1 MIYSVVKIQ
10 VNGLTFSWF
19 GINPFT
25 HLDKGGQNAHPKS
38 PLFQKF
44 LEKIFL
50 ETKKPPISL
59 VIEVNRRR
67 VELFIVCWIK
77 HIIKDRLHRVGGLF
91 SYSDIYDF
99 ELSFLGWKHLAE
111 NIVNAVGVSSLC
123 YQVVL
128 QTHKW
133 LYYSAIFVIIKID
146 MELFF
151 SHNLFLHSLY
161 FALITETSASTS
173 E

>member
-38 PLFQKF
+38 PLFQKI
-44 LEKIFL
+44 LENIFL

-67 VELFIVCWIK
+67 VEIFIILVYNRKLRERQIWIRTAQIFHLLLAVISNRQNRRKALKSLGLLRNQNHPKLSSFIRCYPWPRELIRAKSRENPMGETQLFDK
-77 HIIKDRLHRVGGLF
+77 RLTVM
-91 SYSDIYDF
+91 
-99 ELSFLGWKHLAE
+99 
-111 NIVNAVGVSSLC
+111 C
-123 YQVVL
+123 
-128 QTHKW
+128 
-133 LYYSAIFVIIKID
+133 
-146 MELFF
+146 
-151 SHNLFLHSLY
+151 
-161 FALITETSASTS
+161 
-173 E
+173 

>member
-38 PLFQKF
+38 PLFQKI
-44 LEKIFL
+44 LENIFL

-67 VELFIVCWIK
+67 VEIFIILVYNRKLRERQIPVC
-77 HIIKDRLHRVGGLF
+77 RT
-91 SYSDIYDF
+91 YS
-99 ELSFLGWKHLAE
+99 
-111 NIVNAVGVSSLC
+111 
-123 YQVVL
+123 
-128 QTHKW
+128 
-133 LYYSAIFVIIKID
+133 
-146 MELFF
+146 
-151 SHNLFLHSLY
+151 
-161 FALITETSASTS
+161 
-173 E
+173 

>member
-44 LEKIFL
+44 LENIFL

-67 VELFIVCWIK
+67 VEIFIILVYNRKLRERQILLMFVK
-77 HIIKDRLHRVGGLF
+77 QIF
-91 SYSDIYDF
+91 EDF
-99 ELSFLGWKHLAE
+99 EYLE
-111 NIVNAVGVSSLC
+111 NRKKSNLNKTCCCRPFKNGYNESGRIYLYSSI
-123 YQVVL
+123 
-128 QTHKW
+128 
-133 LYYSAIFVIIKID
+133 AR
-146 MELFF
+146 
-151 SHNLFLHSLY
+151 
-161 FALITETSASTS
+161 A
-173 E
+173 